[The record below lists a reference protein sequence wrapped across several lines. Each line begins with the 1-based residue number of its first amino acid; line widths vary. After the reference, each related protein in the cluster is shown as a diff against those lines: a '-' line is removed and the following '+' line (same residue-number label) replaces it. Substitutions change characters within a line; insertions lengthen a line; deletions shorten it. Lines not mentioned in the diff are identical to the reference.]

1 MVSTSSI
8 TGTIQ
13 FGRVTVIVDSLYHQW
28 LSLYYSV
35 PRQQYL
41 YQYSV
46 GPAITVLLCT
56 SMYLSP
62 TVTVP
67 GAAQSASVIVTI
79 INSAEEQSNTHT
91 QSVPDSNELV
101 YDLES
106 SSL

>member
-13 FGRVTVIVDSLYHQW
+13 SGRVTVIVDSLYHQW

-35 PRQQYL
+35 PLQQYL

-79 INSAEEQSNTHT
+79 INSAEEQSNTH
-91 QSVPDSNELV
+91 SVFARFK
-101 YDLES
+101 
-106 SSL
+106 

>member
-13 FGRVTVIVDSLYHQW
+13 SGRVTVIVDSLYHQW

-46 GPAITVLLCT
+46 GPEITVLLCT
-56 SMYLSP
+56 SMYLSH
-62 TVTVP
+62 TVTAP

-79 INSAEEQSNTHT
+79 INSAEEQSYTH
-91 QSVPDSNELV
+91 SVYARFE
-101 YDLES
+101 
-106 SSL
+106 

>member
-13 FGRVTVIVDSLYHQW
+13 FGRVTVIVDSLYHQS

-46 GPAITVLLCT
+46 GPAITVQLCN
-56 SMYLSP
+56 SMYLS
-62 TVTVP
+62 VTVP

-79 INSAEEQSNTHT
+79 INSAEEQSNTH
-91 QSVPDSNELV
+91 SVCARFK
-101 YDLES
+101 
-106 SSL
+106 